1 MSDVSKN
8 VSRKNVSQ
16 INKEVDADYLAA
28 LHVLDTSNKV
38 SKQKFM
44 GVMGLVIV
52 VFIVIFSILPRLF

>member
-1 MSDVSKN
+1 MSDVS
-8 VSRKNVSQ
+8 KNVSQ